1 MVLPDG
7 WQYSE
12 QTLAVNQAKSDW
24 KPKQMKWNEELAKD
38 QQNNPEQRILQDDEA
53 TTEAKKV
60 VTNYSKNLVGTAK
73 DQDST
78 IDLKPF
84 ELKAFHI
91 WK

>member
-7 WQYSE
+7 WHYSE

-24 KPKQMKWNEELAKD
+24 KPKQMKWNEESVKEEQSA
-38 QQNNPEQRILQDDEA
+38 PEQRILQDDEA
-53 TTEAKKV
+53 TTEALKAV
-60 VTNYSKNLVGTAK
+60 LDYSKNLVGAAE
-73 DQDST
+73 DQGYT
-78 IDLKPF
+78 IELTPL